1 VANKVAQALGRKFL
15 VYDASKAM
23 FEDVLGYPNVSCP
36 VCSQDYVLNSS
47 TTPLSGYYVFFR
59 SLGPF
64 GVDFSKEALTPSGPP
79 LFPRVLWG
87 NGQNRPSH
95 ASVNIPHQE
104 FRNRLS

>member
-1 VANKVAQALGRKFL
+1 
-15 VYDASKAM
+15 M

-36 VCSQDYVLNSS
+36 VCSQGYVLNSS

-64 GVDFSKEALTPSGPP
+64 GVDFSKEALTPSGPH

-87 NGQNRPSH
+87 NCQNRPSH
-95 ASVNIPHQE
+95 ASVNIPHHE